1 MPEKKSKSKSSVSK
15 AKKVGKKLD
24 VVTNKEDRFSGR
36 RIGVDLLVSYR
47 SKGNYLFDFC
57 RNLGSGGIFLKTEE
71 PMKPGEELELTFTI
85 PNSTEVILTKGQVMW
100 AQQFVKNRPE
110 LIPGMGVQFVGC
122 TESDRKKL
130 DELVETYNENYAKKQ
145 RDKKSLKHA

>member
-1 MPEKKSKSKSSVSK
+1 MPEKKSKSKPSTPK
-15 AKKVGKKLD
+15 AKKKAKSLD
-24 VVTNKEDRFSGR
+24 VVSSKEDRFSGR

-71 PMKPGEELELTFTI
+71 PLTPGEELELTFTI
-85 PNSTEVILTKGQVMW
+85 PNSSEVILTKGQVMW
-100 AQQFVKNRPE
+100 AQQNVKNRPE

-122 TESDRKKL
+122 TETDRKKL
-130 DELVETYNENYAKKQ
+130 DDLVATYNANYAPKQ
-145 RDKKSLKHA
+145 QDKKKIKQA